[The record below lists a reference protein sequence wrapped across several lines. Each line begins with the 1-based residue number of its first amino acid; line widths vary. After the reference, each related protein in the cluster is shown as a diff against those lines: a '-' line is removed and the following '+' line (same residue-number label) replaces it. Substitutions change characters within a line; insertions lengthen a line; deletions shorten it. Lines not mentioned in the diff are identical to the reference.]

1 MADSDTRRS
10 VSKEA
15 WGAIG
20 IIVAAL
26 ITGGVTLLVRVP
38 PTGPGQ
44 SATNSPAPSTGTT
57 APTSE
62 GTRGATTIAAM
73 VGRWRGTARDEN
85 GKTFTITLTIT
96 KGCAVHQLCGTI
108 GVSHVPCYGEIS
120 LVRVVGR
127 DVEFNVDNFDER
139 SDPEVC
145 KPGPGEHFELTS
157 EGRLAYRTD
166 YHPLARGALDR
177 T

>member
-1 MADSDTRRS
+1 MADSATRRS

-20 IIVAAL
+20 VIVAAL
-26 ITGGVTLLVRVP
+26 ITGGVTLLVRVL
-38 PTGPGQ
+38 PTSPGQ
-44 SATNSPAPSTGTT
+44 HAANSTAPSTGTT
-57 APTSE
+57 APISA
-62 GTRGATTIAAM
+62 GNRGATTIAAM

-96 KGCAVHQLCGTI
+96 NGCAVKQLCGTI

-120 LVRVVGR
+120 LVRVVDR

-139 SDPEVC
+139 SDPKVC
-145 KPGPGEHFELTS
+145 TPGDGEHFQLTS
-157 EGRLAYRTD
+157 EGRLAYRTT
-166 YHPLARGALDR
+166 YHPLARGTLDR